1 MTTKIQA
8 RRGNNVNPSNLIGF
22 SFNPMNST
30 EMNIEARISF
40 VIFLVIFFQNKKNFY
55 YHIFQKI
62 K

>member
-1 MTTKIQA
+1 
-8 RRGNNVNPSNLIGF
+8 
-22 SFNPMNST
+22 MNST